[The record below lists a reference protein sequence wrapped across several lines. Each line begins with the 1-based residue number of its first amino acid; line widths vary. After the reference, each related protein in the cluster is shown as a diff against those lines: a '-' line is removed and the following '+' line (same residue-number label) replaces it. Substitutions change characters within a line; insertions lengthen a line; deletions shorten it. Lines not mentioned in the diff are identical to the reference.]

1 MATELQQAGSA
12 GGALTELDEFS
23 AILKQNFKP
32 RSDVAAREVEN
43 AVGTLVREALAD
55 ESVITDD
62 ILDTIDKMLAKI
74 DEKLSAQVNE
84 IIHNPDYQKLESAWR
99 GLAYTVNNTESDAT
113 LKLQVFNVSKA
124 ELDRELRSFPGA
136 KWDQSPLFKKI
147 YEAEFDQ
154 LGGQPF
160 GALVGDFYFDHSS
173 SDVRLL
179 RDLGKIAAA
188 SIGQVHVA
196 KLATGEDVVVKL
208 QRPGARTQIERDLD
222 LEEASLANREYRV
235 LKHNIDAYRTRFD
248 VKSNKPYAHMDLTG
262 PVLGFDG
269 LIDLRACTEVVAGD
283 DEPLHERDCHGAD
296 WRGRF

>member
-113 LKLQVFNVSKA
+113 LKLQVMNIGKT
-124 ELDRELRSFPGA
+124 ELDKELRAYPGA

-147 YEAEFDQ
+147 YEAEFGQ

-160 GALVGDFYFDHSS
+160 GAIVGDFAFDHSS

-188 SIGQVHVA
+188 AHAPFITSPAPTLMGMDSWNE
-196 KLATGEDVVVKL
+196 LGN
-208 QRPGARTQIERDLD
+208 PRDLSTVFD
-222 LEEASLANREYRV
+222 TPDYAEIGRASCRERV
-235 LKHNIDAYRTRFD
+235 
-248 VKSNKPYAHMDLTG
+248 SS
-262 PVLGFDG
+262 PV
-269 LIDLRACTEVVAGD
+269 
-283 DEPLHERDCHGAD
+283 
-296 WRGRF
+296 